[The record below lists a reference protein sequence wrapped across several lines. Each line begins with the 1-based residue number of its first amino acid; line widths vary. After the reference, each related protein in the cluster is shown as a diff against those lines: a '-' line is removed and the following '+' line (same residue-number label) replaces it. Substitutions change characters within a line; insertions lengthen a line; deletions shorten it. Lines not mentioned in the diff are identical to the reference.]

1 MREGNDSS
9 REESAATRHRVGDGT
24 VLCSL
29 QRRARSALP
38 LPSACEENK
47 AQPTKK
53 IDMPSAYAHDLVEGV
68 PIASPVHR
76 AAMAGDYDTLS
87 AILCELDENKRS
99 LPVDEPDAEG
109 KSAMFYAQIC
119 GHEAIIEL
127 LSSRGWTKM
136 PAGNIFT
143 SGPSGRNMFWEYD
156 GRVSSAARP
165 FHATSRKSPAAMSF
179 MRYDRPLAMKTATKK
194 SSIVQLRRLL
204 RRHPRSQMSLSGPD
218 HWLYSRK
225 VAGGLAE
232 GAQTEKEKRRRPTLN
247 VRDWATGFKQY
258 NQLVQAGNAALAGQ
272 VAEAAVGTGS
282 EYDEDSDEEEEVRG
296 MASPA
301 HECRTLAK
309 VARFV
314 INRKPVRNAEG
325 TAWIVIEPVC
335 PEDEEAYIPSA
346 PYDEVLSIASESY
359 DDVLS
364 VASEDDGC
372 DIWTSEEAGEPL
384 APVGEEEE
392 EKEEEEEEGALP
404 RLWPAGESLWPALPQ
419 RDVKPR
425 HHDVKTGIIDGDG
438 ARHDETE
445 WEILGDENAVGDI
458 EPKVAP
464 AKLASIP
471 LKHAWQ
477 CPKLTLVAIGVA

>member
-1 MREGNDSS
+1 
-9 REESAATRHRVGDGT
+9 
-24 VLCSL
+24 
-29 QRRARSALP
+29 
-38 LPSACEENK
+38 
-47 AQPTKK
+47 
-53 IDMPSAYAHDLVEGV
+53 
-68 PIASPVHR
+68 
-76 AAMAGDYDTLS
+76 MAGDYDTLS
-87 AILCELDENKRS
+87 AILCELKEKNR
-99 LPVDEPDAEG
+99 LPIDEPDAEG

-143 SGPSGRNMFWEYD
+143 SGRSGRNMFWQYD

-165 FHATSRKSPAAMSF
+165 FHATSRKPPAAMSF

-194 SSIVQLRRLL
+194 PSTVQLRQLL

-225 VAGGLAE
+225 VAGGLAAKAE
-232 GAQTEKEKRRRPTLN
+232 GAQTEKEKRRRPALN

-282 EYDEDSDEEEEVRG
+282 EYDEDSDEEEEARG

-335 PEDEEAYIPSA
+335 PEDE
-346 PYDEVLSIASESY
+346 VLSIASESY

-372 DIWTSEEAGEPL
+372 DIWTVKKRVNPWYPWGRRKRRTRRRRRK
-384 APVGEEEE
+384 G
-392 EKEEEEEEGALP
+392 
-404 RLWPAGESLWPALPQ
+404 
-419 RDVKPR
+419 RDLGCGLR
-425 HHDVKTGIIDGDG
+425 GRACGLCC
-438 ARHDETE
+438 RRETRSRGSTRSRRE
-445 WEILGDENAVGDI
+445 
-458 EPKVAP
+458 
-464 AKLASIP
+464 
-471 LKHAWQ
+471 
-477 CPKLTLVAIGVA
+477 